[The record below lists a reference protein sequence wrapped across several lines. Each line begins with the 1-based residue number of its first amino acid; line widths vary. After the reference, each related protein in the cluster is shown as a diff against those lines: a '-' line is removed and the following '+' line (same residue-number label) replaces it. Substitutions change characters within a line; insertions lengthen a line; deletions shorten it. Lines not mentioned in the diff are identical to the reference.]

1 MISCEPVR
9 LCRFFLFLLM
19 VRKIVIGFGILCGVL
34 IVLLIIARITGM
46 LLFFN
51 IPVQANE
58 PAMKIGDKIFVSN
71 LIEPKP
77 LQFIVFTSAY
87 HDSLIAI
94 YQSNEEPGS
103 KFVYRLCAVAGDVI
117 QMTNSV
123 LYLNKKNFDNQLN
136 IKNQFKISINYLA
149 NIDEADIAFDDPYGQ
164 FVQLG
169 DSALITLDKMQL
181 KKYQSQVKFIPV
193 LSNDTLNVFQWLDK
207 KTNWTPDNFG
217 PLQIPAN
224 CYFVLGDNR
233 HFAQDSRYI
242 GFIKKEDVKGVVI
255 NR

>member
-1 MISCEPVR
+1 
-9 LCRFFLFLLM
+9 
-19 VRKIVIGFGILCGVL
+19 
-34 IVLLIIARITGM
+34 
-46 LLFFN
+46 
-51 IPVQANE
+51 
-58 PAMKIGDKIFVSN
+58 
-71 LIEPKP
+71 
-77 LQFIVFTSAY
+77 
-87 HDSLIAI
+87 
-94 YQSNEEPGS
+94 
-103 KFVYRLCAVAGDVI
+103 
-117 QMTNSV
+117 MTNSV
-123 LYLNKKNFDNQLN
+123 LYLNKKIFDNQLN